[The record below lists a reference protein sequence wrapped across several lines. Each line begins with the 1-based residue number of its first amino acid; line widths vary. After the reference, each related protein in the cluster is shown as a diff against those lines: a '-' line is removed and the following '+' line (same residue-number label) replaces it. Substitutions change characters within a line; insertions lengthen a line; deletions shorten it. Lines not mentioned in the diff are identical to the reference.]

1 MNLKKIIVNSFVI
14 CSMASALLA
23 TGLSANAATVSKTL
37 SVSGFYSYTNNWKGD
52 KSSIYA
58 YTDMTGIT
66 TSNSDYYGAYKWVRY
81 AVYGKSN
88 NSYNLIY
95 YNEDSGT
102 DRTILT
108 SPRTITTDVVR
119 RIHKAKLHYSS
130 NSSSNVVDNFV
141 VRLDKS

>member
-1 MNLKKIIVNSFVI
+1 MLFR
-14 CSMASALLA
+14 
-23 TGLSANAATVSKTL
+23 
-37 SVSGFYSYTNNWKGD
+37 KGD
-52 KSSIYA
+52 ESSIYA

-130 NSSSNVVDNFV
+130 NSSSNVVDNFD

>member
-1 MNLKKIIVNSFVI
+1 MKSQYLFFIIL
-14 CSMASALLA
+14 M
-23 TGLSANAATVSKTL
+23 
-37 SVSGFYSYTNNWKGD
+37 TN
-52 KSSIYA
+52 I
-58 YTDMTGIT
+58 
-66 TSNSDYYGAYKWVRY
+66 
-81 AVYGKSN
+81 
-88 NSYNLIY
+88 NSYNNLIY

-130 NSSSNVVDNFV
+130 NNSSNVVDNFD

>member
-1 MNLKKIIVNSFVI
+1 MNLKKIIVNYFVI

-66 TSNSDYYGAYKWVRY
+66 TSNSDYYGA
-81 AVYGKSN
+81 
-88 NSYNLIY
+88 
-95 YNEDSGT
+95 E
-102 DRTILT
+102 
-108 SPRTITTDVVR
+108 
-119 RIHKAKLHYSS
+119 SS
-130 NSSSNVVDNFV
+130 VQF
-141 VRLDKS
+141 